1 MGKYKLRKNKKYQQ
15 QIQGNNY
22 FSVSGYLIGDVVPSA
37 TKVGLGIVTFKF
49 QINDMNGTPTI
60 VKIVL
65 YQDIF
70 EHFQNIFDLEELRK
84 TRLTINGYIRGYKNY
99 INLIGNGI
107 YIAEDHNQDNK
118 NEENQGDG
126 YVE

>member
-1 MGKYKLRKNKKYQQ
+1 MGNYRLRKNKNHQQ

-22 FSVSGYLIGDVVPSA
+22 FSVSGYIIGDVVPSD

-49 QINDMNGTPTI
+49 QINDMNGSPTI

-107 YIAEDHNQDNK
+107 YIAQDHSQDNK
-118 NEENQGDG
+118 SEASQGDG